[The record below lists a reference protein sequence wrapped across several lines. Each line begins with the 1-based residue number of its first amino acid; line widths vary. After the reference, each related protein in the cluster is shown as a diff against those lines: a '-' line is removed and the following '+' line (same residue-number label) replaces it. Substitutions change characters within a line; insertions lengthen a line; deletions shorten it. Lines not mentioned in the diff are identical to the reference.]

1 MKLFYL
7 FIFIFTLTS
16 CRTCYEEVWCVEKYP
31 MEWKELKITDE
42 NDQKEMIIDFIDDCL
57 DTNYSNGMSDK
68 FRKWSLK
75 KENIEFYL
83 AV

>member
-1 MKLFYL
+1 
-7 FIFIFTLTS
+7 
-16 CRTCYEEVWCVEKYP
+16 
-31 MEWKELKITDE
+31 MEITINIPDGVLNRMKELKITDE

>member
-1 MKLFYL
+1 
-7 FIFIFTLTS
+7 
-16 CRTCYEEVWCVEKYP
+16 
-31 MEWKELKITDE
+31 MEITINIPDGVLNRMKELKITDE

-57 DTNYSNGMSDK
+57 DTSYSNGMSDK